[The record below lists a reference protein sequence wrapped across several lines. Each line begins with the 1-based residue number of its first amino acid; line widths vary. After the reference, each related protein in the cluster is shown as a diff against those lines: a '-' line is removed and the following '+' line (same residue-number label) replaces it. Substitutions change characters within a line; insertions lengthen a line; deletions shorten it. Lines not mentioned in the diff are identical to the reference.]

1 MKTLY
6 EEIAIEGLEILK
18 MQAALNVL
26 DQIAQQASAEQWS
39 YTQFLGRL
47 MEKELA
53 QRHQSKIEM
62 SLKLANFPYLKK
74 IETYDFKAQPSV
86 DQKIIDEIATGR
98 YLEEGRCLLF
108 LGPPGVGKNHLA
120 IGLASLACSQGKRA
134 YYISCADLVRKLKL
148 ALDENRLHR
157 AFHNFTR
164 PKVLLIDEVGYLE
177 LNKVEAGLLFQVISK
192 RYELNASLILTSNKH
207 FSNWGDIFAND
218 AVMATAALDRLL
230 HKSTIINI
238 KGDSYRLKE
247 KKMAGINT
255 STEKIS

>member
-1 MKTLY
+1 
-6 EEIAIEGLEILK
+6 
-18 MQAALNVL
+18 
-26 DQIAQQASAEQWS
+26 
-39 YTQFLGRL
+39 

-98 YLEEGRCLLF
+98 YLEEGRCLFF
-108 LGPPGVGKNHLA
+108 LGPPGVGKTHLA

-192 RYELNASLILTSNKH
+192 RYELNASIILTSNKH
-207 FSNWGDIFAND
+207 FSNWGDIFTNNA
-218 AVMATAALDRLL
+218 AMATAALDRLL
-230 HKSTIINI
+230 HKAIVI
-238 KGDSYRLKE
+238 D
-247 KKMAGINT
+247 
-255 STEKIS
+255 